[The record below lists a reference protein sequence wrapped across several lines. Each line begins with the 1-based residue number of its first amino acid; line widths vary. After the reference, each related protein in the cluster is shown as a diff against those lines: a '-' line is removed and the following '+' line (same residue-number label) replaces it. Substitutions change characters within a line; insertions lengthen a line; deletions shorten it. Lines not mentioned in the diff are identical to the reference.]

1 MRHKSFSVEVLKPL
15 LCFSLSI
22 RILLTFLLTI
32 VFVRKFIVYAPKW
45 EYKWRIFRTFRK
57 LLNFM
62 VGQGMKYSSVSV
74 CLINRIVGHELADLI
89 ELQKRVE
96 EGTSIK
102 IDYYR
107 KYEI

>member
-1 MRHKSFSVEVLKPL
+1 MLNW
-15 LCFSLSI
+15 SI
-22 RILLTFLLTI
+22 NGEFFELF
-32 VFVRKFIVYAPKW
+32 
-45 EYKWRIFRTFRK
+45 EK

-89 ELQKRVE
+89 ELHKRVE

-102 IDYYR
+102 IDYSTFPANISEQCLY
-107 KYEI
+107 K

>member
-1 MRHKSFSVEVLKPL
+1 M
-15 LCFSLSI
+15 
-22 RILLTFLLTI
+22 I
-32 VFVRKFIVYAPKW
+32 VKL

-62 VGQGMKYSSVSV
+62 VRQGMKYSSVSV
-74 CLINRIVGHELADLI
+74 GLINRIVGHELADLI

>member
-1 MRHKSFSVEVLKPL
+1 
-15 LCFSLSI
+15 
-22 RILLTFLLTI
+22 
-32 VFVRKFIVYAPKW
+32 
-45 EYKWRIFRTFRK
+45 
-57 LLNFM
+57 M

-74 CLINRIVGHELADLI
+74 CLINRIVDHELADLI

-107 KYEI
+107 KYLPNELPQKFDLFLK

>member
-1 MRHKSFSVEVLKPL
+1 MNKRWM
-15 LCFSLSI
+15 
-22 RILLTFLLTI
+22 I
-32 VFVRKFIVYAPKW
+32 VKL

-62 VGQGMKYSSVSV
+62 VGQGMKYGSVSV

>member
-1 MRHKSFSVEVLKPL
+1 
-15 LCFSLSI
+15 
-22 RILLTFLLTI
+22 
-32 VFVRKFIVYAPKW
+32 
-45 EYKWRIFRTFRK
+45 
-57 LLNFM
+57 
-62 VGQGMKYSSVSV
+62 MKYSSVSV

-107 KYEI
+107 KYEM

>member
-1 MRHKSFSVEVLKPL
+1 M
-15 LCFSLSI
+15 
-22 RILLTFLLTI
+22 I
-32 VFVRKFIVYAPKW
+32 VKL
-45 EYKWRIFRTFRK
+45 ENKWRIFRTFRK

-62 VGQGMKYSSVSV
+62 MGHGMKYSSMSI
-74 CLINRIVGHELADLI
+74 CLINRIVDHELADLI

>member
-1 MRHKSFSVEVLKPL
+1 MNKRWM
-15 LCFSLSI
+15 
-22 RILLTFLLTI
+22 I
-32 VFVRKFIVYAPKW
+32 VKL

-62 VGQGMKYSSVSV
+62 VRHDMKYSSMSV
-74 CLINRIVGHELADLI
+74 CLINRIMDHELADLI

-107 KYEI
+107 KYEM

>member
-1 MRHKSFSVEVLKPL
+1 
-15 LCFSLSI
+15 
-22 RILLTFLLTI
+22 
-32 VFVRKFIVYAPKW
+32 
-45 EYKWRIFRTFRK
+45 
-57 LLNFM
+57 M

-89 ELQKRVE
+89 ELHKRVE